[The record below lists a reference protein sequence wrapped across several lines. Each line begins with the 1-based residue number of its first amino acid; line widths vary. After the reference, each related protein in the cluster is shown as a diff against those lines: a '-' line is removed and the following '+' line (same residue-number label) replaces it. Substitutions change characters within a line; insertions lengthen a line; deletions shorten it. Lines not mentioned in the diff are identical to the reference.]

1 MAKKLQEPQFVYMGG
16 KLRPWNE
23 AVLHIG
29 CEAVTRGL
37 NVFEGIKGYWQID
50 GTFGVLLLR
59 RHYDRLCRSAK
70 LLHIPCQWTYEG
82 FETAIF
88 ELLGALAGPDR
99 DMWIRTTLYVVEG
112 HWGEGTVADLVLTAF
127 HQDKSLPEAINLGV
141 STWQRSGDNSLPAR
155 IKTSTNY
162 QVARLAKIEGRAQGC
177 EDMIL
182 LNQWGRVAEATGAC
196 VLMVRDNVVY
206 TPPASE
212 GALESIT
219 LAIVEAL
226 AESLGIQ
233 FVRRPIDRTELLVA
247 DEIALCGTLS
257 ELTPVKSIQGNALSE
272 KSPLLTSLQTSFF
285 EAVRGVHP
293 HPFVEMAILPTSGYT
308 APRSATVSQPNYGSL

>member
-1 MAKKLQEPQFVYMGG
+1 MAKKLQEPEFVYVGG
-16 KLRPWNE
+16 KLRPWRE

-50 GTFGVLLLR
+50 GSFGVLLLR
-59 RHYDRLCRSAK
+59 RHYDRLRRSAK
-70 LLHIPCQWTYEG
+70 LLHIPCQWTYEE
-82 FETAIF
+82 FEAAIF

-99 DMWIRTTLYVVEG
+99 DMWIRTTLYVIEG

-127 HQDKSLPEAINLGV
+127 HQDKSLPEAINLGI
-141 STWQRSGDNSLPAR
+141 STWQRSSDTSLPAR

-219 LAIVEAL
+219 LAAVEAL
-226 AESLGIQ
+226 AESLGIN

-257 ELTPVKSIQGNALSE
+257 ELTPVKSIAGQALPE
-272 KSPLLTSLQTSFF
+272 KSPLLTSLQVRFF
-285 EAVRGVHP
+285 DAVRGVHP
-293 HPFVEMAILPTSGYT
+293 HPFIDMSVLPHSRHTT
-308 APRSATVSQPNYGSL
+308 TR

>member
-50 GTFGVLLLR
+50 GSFGVLLLR
-59 RHYDRLCRSAK
+59 RHFERLRRSAK
-70 LLHIPCQWTYEG
+70 LLHIPCHWTYEE
-82 FETAIF
+82 FESAIF

-99 DMWIRTTLYVVEG
+99 DMWIRTTLYVIEG
-112 HWGEGTVADLVLTAF
+112 HWGEGTVSDLVLTAF

-141 STWQRSGDNSLPAR
+141 STWHRSGDSSLPAR

-162 QVARLAKIEGRAQGC
+162 QVARLAKIEGRGQEC

-182 LNQWGRVAEATGAC
+182 LNQSGRVAEATGAC

-219 LAIVEAL
+219 LDVVEAL
-226 AESLGIQ
+226 AESLGIK
-233 FVRRPIDRTELLVA
+233 FVRRPVDRTELLVA

-257 ELTPVKSIQGNALSE
+257 ELIRVKSIEGQLLPKE
-272 KSPLLTSLQTSFF
+272 SPLLTSLQTRFF
-285 EAVRGVHP
+285 EAVRGEDP
-293 HPFVEMAILPTSGYT
+293 HPFVDMSILPNS
-308 APRSATVSQPNYGSL
+308 RR